1 MKLSSGYSIECP
13 DWCGGSERPLIEDKV
28 ISLVNWTKVPDGPKT
43 ERDCGK
49 PSSCLPLCDIDNR
62 SMKVLVVDDHPIFR
76 DGLIALLQRLG
87 AGTVILQAGDT
98 ADALK
103 VVGEQ
108 AVIDVV
114 ILDLMMPGI
123 GGLRAIT
130 ELGQARPELP
140 VVVLSS
146 SEEPR
151 DVRQALSLGALG
163 YVPKSASP
171 HTLLSAIRMV
181 LTGGLYVPPLLLLE
195 TTDLHSPSPRVG
207 PEGRDAKL
215 TDRQIDV
222 LRRLAKGQSNKSVA
236 LELSLSE
243 KTVKAH
249 ITAIFKALN
258 VVSRTQA
265 ARVGRELGII

>member
-1 MKLSSGYSIECP
+1 
-13 DWCGGSERPLIEDKV
+13 V
-28 ISLVNWTKVPDGPKT
+28 ILKRAGL
-43 ERDCGK
+43 GL
-49 PSSCLPLCDIDNR
+49 SCLPFCDIDNR
-62 SMKVLVVDDHPIFR
+62 SMKILVVDDHPIFR
-76 DGLIALLQRLG
+76 DGLIALLQQL
-87 AGTVILQAGDT
+87 AADTVILQAGDPER
-98 ADALK
+98 ALK
-103 VVGEQ
+103 LVGEQ
-108 AVIDVV
+108 PDIDVV

-123 GGLRAIT
+123 GGLQVIT

-151 DVRQALSLGALG
+151 DVRQALSRGALG
-163 YVPKSASP
+163 FVPKSASP

-181 LTGGLYVPPLLLLE
+181 LTGDLYVPPLLLLE
-195 TTDLHSPSPRVG
+195 TTDLRSLSPPVG
-207 PEGRDAKL
+207 PKGRDVKL

-222 LRRLAKGQSNKSVA
+222 LSRLAQGQSNKSVA
-236 LELSLSE
+236 AELSLSE

-265 ARVGRELGII
+265 ARVARELGII

>member
-1 MKLSSGYSIECP
+1 MKI
-13 DWCGGSERPLIEDKV
+13 
-28 ISLVNWTKVPDGPKT
+28 
-43 ERDCGK
+43 
-49 PSSCLPLCDIDNR
+49 
-62 SMKVLVVDDHPIFR
+62 LVVDDHPIFR
-76 DGLIALLQRLG
+76 DGLVALLQRLDSD
-87 AGTVILQAGDT
+87 TVVLQAGDT
-98 ADALK
+98 AGALK

-108 AVIDVV
+108 ADIDVV
-114 ILDLMMPGI
+114 ILDLMMPGV

-146 SEEPR
+146 SEEPK
-151 DVRQALSLGALG
+151 DVRQALSHGALG

-181 LTGGLYVPPLLLLE
+181 LTGDLYVPPLLLVE
-195 TTDLHSPSPRVG
+195 TNEESSLPPRVA
-207 PEGRDAKL
+207 PEGCSARL

-222 LRRLAKGQSNKSVA
+222 LRRLANGQSNKSVA

-265 ARVGRELGII
+265 AKAARELGII